1 MNSKNLFL
9 HLSDYMAK
17 NWGLAYSLQYKI
29 AVNIIL
35 LLLTFLLWRIL
46 RRQIERRFKGT
57 KKYYYLTKTADW
69 GCLIL
74 GVMILGILW
83 NEALEASVRFFD
95 LLGFY
100 LQSKIIL
107 SLLII
112 ALILILRR
120 ILVGIISDRITDI
133 KKHYYWSRTIGYGT
147 TFLGILI
154 IGSVW
159 IKGIQSI
166 ATFFGLVSAGLAV
179 SLHDPISNFA
189 GWLFI
194 IWRQPFRVG
203 DRIQIGEFQ
212 GDVIDIRVFQFTVLE
227 IGNWVDSDQSTGRII
242 DIPNGK
248 ILREGL
254 ANYTKEFEFIWHEI
268 PVLVTFESNWKKAK
282 EILTKIANEKV
293 EHLTPDATRQ
303 LQSAARK
310 YMILYHHLT
319 PIVYTTVKECG
330 VLLTIRFMTKPRQR
344 RGTNEIIWEAI
355 LEAFHKEQDIDL
367 AYPTTRFYNAKSEG
381 NISTKAPDSDIL

>member
-1 MNSKNLFL
+1 MLE
-9 HLSDYMAK
+9 
-17 NWGLAYSLQYKI
+17 NWGLSFFLQYKI
-29 AVNIIL
+29 ALNFIL
-35 LLLTFLLWRIL
+35 LLLTFLFWKIL

-57 KKYYYLTKTADW
+57 KKHYFLTKTADW

-74 GVMILGILW
+74 GIMILGILW
-83 NEALEASVRFFD
+83 NEAVDAFVRFFD
-95 LLGFY
+95 LLGNY
-100 LQSKIIL
+100 LQSRIIL

-112 ALILILRR
+112 SLILVLRWILM
-120 ILVGIISDRITDI
+120 GIISDRIKDV
-133 KKHYYWSRTIGYGT
+133 KKHYYWSRSIGYGST
-147 TFLGILI
+147 IIGILI

-179 SLHDPISNFA
+179 ALRDPISNFA

-203 DRIQIGEFQ
+203 DRIQISEFQ
-212 GDVIDIRVFQFTVLE
+212 GDVIDIRVFQFSILE

-248 ILREGL
+248 VLSEGL
-254 ANYTKEFEFIWHEI
+254 ANYTKGFEYIWHEI

-282 EILTKIANEKV
+282 EMLTRIANEKV
-293 EHLTPDATRQ
+293 EHLTPDATQQ
-303 LQSAARK
+303 LQSAAKK

-319 PIVYTTVKECG
+319 PIVYTTVKESG
-330 VLLTIRFMTKPRQR
+330 ILLTIRFMTKPRQR
-344 RGTNEIIWEAI
+344 RATNEMIWEAI
-355 LEAFHKEQDIDL
+355 LVVFQKEPDIDL
-367 AYPTTRFYNAKSEG
+367 AYPTSRVYSSLIER
-381 NISTKAPDSDIL
+381 PDSPRKP

>member
-1 MNSKNLFL
+1 MNRKNIFL
-9 HLSDYMAK
+9 IFSDYMAEK
-17 NWGLAYSLQYKI
+17 LGLSYSLQYKI

-35 LLLTFLLWRIL
+35 LLLTFLIWKIL
-46 RRQIERRFKGT
+46 RRQIEKRFKGT
-57 KKYYYLTKTADW
+57 KKHYYLVKTADW
-69 GCLIL
+69 GSL
-74 GVMILGILW
+74 ILGILILGIFW
-83 NEALEASVRFFD
+83 NEAVEAFVRFFD
-95 LLGFY
+95 LLGNY
-100 LQSKIIL
+100 LQSKIVL

-120 ILVGIISDRITDI
+120 VLMKIISDRITDI

-147 TFLGILI
+147 TILGILI

-166 ATFFGLVSAGLAV
+166 ATFIGLVSAGLAV
-179 SLHDPISNFA
+179 ALHDPISNFA

-203 DRIQIGEFQ
+203 DRIQISEFQ
-212 GDVIDIRVFQFTVLE
+212 GDVIDIRMFQFTILE

-254 ANYTKEFEFIWHEI
+254 ANYTKGFEYIWHEI
-268 PVLVTFESNWKKAK
+268 PVLITFESNWKKAK
-282 EILTKIANEKV
+282 EILIKIANEKV

-319 PIVYTTVKECG
+319 PIVYTTVKESG

-344 RGTNEIIWEAI
+344 RGTNEIVWEA
-355 LEAFHKEQDIDL
+355 LLDAFKKEPDIEL
-367 AYPTTRFYNAKSEG
+367 AYPTTRFYNTRTEK
-381 NISTKAPDSDIL
+381 NITQKDINPDIL